1 MAKTKVQWA
10 ATLFFAVATVA
21 AFSYMVQTNDHDL
34 VEYGRHSGRMLA
46 AATLEQQL
54 QEEAPRRRV
63 NWGKP
68 SNIAGIILS
77 VLVSLTSSVDRE
89 CGAALYL
96 VLFAVLLDMPIRNA
110 MAMTAFTIAC
120 GSLAPAI
127 AAMSEP
133 HVTERGVLAL
143 VDYPGALILLPT
155 MFWGLSL
162 GVIVNMVFP
171 SWLLA
176 LLWVAFMAVSNTEL
190 VWSLLRLRSIR
201 KEVRQQAQQLLQLDA
216 QAAAGGAAA
225 AGSAGDAQSEQQ
237 QASQGELLRRLQRL
251 RGEAEKLEAVALLYP
266 AFHMPSTQQYM
277 EQHKGL
283 LQAPEHMMSSP
294 SVTAVVD
301 EERLLMGQ
309 LLEQTR
315 SGSSR
320 FTWRWKAWWGLQ
332 NHFEFALILKVVV
345 LHLVTEAVRHK
356 TTKPCSPRFWFMLC
370 VMTGLVTAFL
380 IFVVSSYSRHKLW
393 RGPHWVDALA
403 AATQKR
409 KQQQLAAASGKAA
422 APAAEGEAAAAGG
435 AGLGAG
441 SSAVAAGA
449 AAGEAAITVQDE
461 AAAAAAADGSAG
473 DATEKPRGC
482 WGNCRKRLPW
492 TWVPAADAVTN
503 ITACNSRNQYANW
516 RKARLLAHTAVSF
529 FIGIFACALGLPA
542 GPMMAWLL
550 LHLGL
555 KPHVV
560 AGTSRFLVLCF
571 CFGVFVAYI
580 IAGNLHRQLA
590 AAYGLL
596 NLGLAPLGMLIFRKL
611 NLRSHLLLTFS
622 LIMGMLGMVSIV
634 VWQLVPLLAHLAG
647 KGHLL
652 PSTMDQRSVVNSVV
666 HHGNE
671 FEIMRFCL
679 GHT

>member
-21 AFSYMVQTNDHDL
+21 AFSYMVQTIDHDL

-380 IFVVSSYSRHKLW
+380 IFV
-393 RGPHWVDALA
+393 
-403 AATQKR
+403 
-409 KQQQLAAASGKAA
+409 
-422 APAAEGEAAAAGG
+422 
-435 AGLGAG
+435 
-441 SSAVAAGA
+441 
-449 AAGEAAITVQDE
+449 
-461 AAAAAAADGSAG
+461 
-473 DATEKPRGC
+473 
-482 WGNCRKRLPW
+482 
-492 TWVPAADAVTN
+492 
-503 ITACNSRNQYANW
+503 
-516 RKARLLAHTAVSF
+516 ARLLAHTAVSF